1 MLRVSVAGILKFW
14 LYAAPAIIIVAIIL
28 GIWTAVSENKKEKER
43 KEHATRTVMRTRI
56 IDSSHTATAIS
67 KVNTGS
73 AVSRGVVGGMIAGPV
88 GAIVG
93 ASTAK
98 QDTEVE
104 EHHTTT
110 FMVYYSNGTRRA
122 DTVENGTELYN
133 IYMNKLDMD

>member
-1 MLRVSVAGILKFW
+1 
-14 LYAAPAIIIVAIIL
+14 
-28 GIWTAVSENKKEKER
+28 
-43 KEHATRTVMRTRI
+43 MRTRI
-56 IDSSHTATAIS
+56 IDSSHTATATS

-88 GAIVG
+88 GAIS
-93 ASTAK
+93 AHLRQK

-122 DTVENGTELYN
+122 DTWKKRNQIV
-133 IYMNKLDMD
+133 

>member
-1 MLRVSVAGILKFW
+1 MSVAGILKFW

-28 GIWTAVSENKKEKER
+28 GIWAAVSENKKEKER

-56 IDSSHTATAIS
+56 IDSSHTATATS

-98 QDTEVE
+98 QDTESKNITQPHLWCTTATGRE
-104 EHHTTT
+104 ERIPWKTEANCIT
-110 FMVYYSNGTRRA
+110 F
-122 DTVENGTELYN
+122 
-133 IYMNKLDMD
+133 I